1 MEFEDIKDMTIQEF
15 IDFYQE
21 IDDEGGA
28 SINPLDDRSIEIK
41 QEAILRA
48 FGETTDSY
56 TDQQVLEQ
64 LQTLL

>member
-1 MEFEDIKDMTIQEF
+1 MEFEDIKDMTIQDF
-15 IDFYQE
+15 INFYQE

-28 SINPLDDRSIEIK
+28 SINPSDDRSIEIK